1 MKLMKKLTALLLTLV
16 MVLGMGSV
24 VHASEATT
32 VTGKITIN
40 NAIDGQTY
48 SIYRILELES
58 YTKGGNHAY
67 KATASWKEF
76 FKTGAG
82 KDYLTIDESGVV
94 TSSTNLTAEKAAA
107 FAKAALAYAKDD
119 TNTIRDDGTDT
130 ANGTTVTFDSLPLG
144 YYLVDSSTGALCSLN
159 TTAPEVKIQEKNGV
173 PSVTKTVDNVNANT
187 ANIGQTVT
195 FTTTITAKPGAE
207 NYVLHDKM
215 TEGLTFDG
223 TVTVKKGTDTLGEAE
238 YTLKTTGFKD
248 GCTFEIEFAQTF
260 CNTLTAEATITVTY
274 TAKLNEKAVIAE
286 DGNTNTTWL
295 NYGDNSE
302 TTKATTTTKTFALPV
317 YKFTK
322 GTTNTPAALPGVK
335 FTLSENENGTD
346 PIKLVKIA
354 DATDGDSNS
363 ADVYRHAKERETS
376 TVTEVTTPTTGR
388 FTIQGLKAGTYYL
401 TETATV
407 TGYNKLTA
415 PVTVV
420 IGEDGKVT
428 VGGTETQTVEIE
440 NKTGSLLPSTG
451 GRGTM
456 AFYIVG
462 ALLVLGSGVVLI
474 TKKRMR

>member
-24 VHASEATT
+24 VHASETNPPKGT
-32 VTGKITIN
+32 ITIK
-40 NAIDGQTY
+40 NAIDKQTY
-48 SIYRILELES
+48 SIYRILDLES
-58 YTKGGNHAY
+58 YTEGGNYAY
-67 KATASWKEF
+67 KATEPWKAF

-82 KDYLTIDESGVV
+82 KDYLTIDDSGVV
-94 TSSTNLTAEKAAA
+94 TSSTNLTTENTAA
-107 FAKAALAYAKDD
+107 FAKAALAYAKEKHIGNNGKADA
-119 TNTIRDDGTDT
+119 TN
-130 ANGTTVTFDSLPLG
+130 TTVTFNDLPLG

-159 TTAPEVKIQEKNGV
+159 TTAPEVEIKEKNV
-173 PSVTKTVDNVNANT
+173 APSVTKTVDNVNANT

-195 FTTTITAKPGAE
+195 FTTTITAQLGAE
-207 NYVLHDKM
+207 KYVLHDQM
-215 TEGLTFDG
+215 SQGLTFDG
-223 TVTVKKGTDTLGEAE
+223 TVTVKKGETNVEGTE
-238 YTLKTTGFKD
+238 YTFTTTGLKD
-248 GCTFEIEFAQTF
+248 GCTFEIAFNENF
-260 CNTLTAEATITVTY
+260 CNTLKANETITVTY
-274 TAKLNEKAVIAE
+274 KAKLNKDAVIAGN
-286 DGNTNTTWL
+286 GNTNTTWL
-295 NYGDNSE
+295 SYGDKSN
-302 TTKATTTTKTFALPV
+302 TQVATTTTKTYMIPV

-322 GTTNTPAALPGVK
+322 GTTDPKVALQGVT
-335 FTLSENENGTD
+335 FTLRENADDTA
-346 PIKLVKIA
+346 PIALVKTG
-354 DATDGDSNS
+354 DAAANDPNS
-363 ADVYRHAKERETS
+363 ADVYRHATADDVN
-376 TVTEVTTPTTGR
+376 TVTEVVTPATGR

-420 IGEDGKVT
+420 IDENGKVT
-428 VGGTETQTVEIE
+428 VGGTEKQTVEIE